1 MLSLL
6 KTTDIYRLRLKRIR
20 FHKASL
26 ERIVAIGLPAAV
38 SGGLIALSNVF
49 LLRIHAPR
57 VAVAAQ
63 PGQFVI
69 VIADERAER
78 VPLTIANYDR
88 EEGWVDLV
96 VQASGPSTTKLSQKE
111 KGDELKDFV
120 GPLGVPSD
128 FTELSDEELKKK
140 KYLFVGGGI
149 GAAPVYP
156 QVRYLSERGIHCD
169 VIIGFKNK
177 DAVIYEEEFK
187 NLDCTLYVTTDD
199 GSYGFNGMVTAKIDD
214 LIENEG
220 KSYDT
225 CVAIGPMIMMKF
237 VCLTTKKYDL
247 HTIVSL
253 NPIMVDG
260 TGMCGACRVNID
272 GETKFACVHGPEF
285 DGHKVDFDLAMKRQR
300 QYMNVEK
307 TKGQQ
312 VWRNA

>member
-1 MLSLL
+1 MF
-6 KTTDIYRLRLKRIR
+6 TI
-20 FHKASL
+20 L
-26 ERIVAIGLPAAV
+26 EKKNLAPR
-38 SGGLIALSNVF
+38 VF

-57 VAVAAQ
+57 VATAAQ

-69 VIADERAER
+69 VIADEHAER
-78 VPLTIANYDR
+78 VPLTIANFDR

-96 VQASGPSTTKLSQKE
+96 VQASGPSTTKLSE
-111 KGDELKDFV
+111 KKQGDELKDFV
-120 GPLGVPSD
+120 GPLGVPSE
-128 FTELSDEELKKK
+128 FTELSDEELKKQR
-140 KYLFVGGGI
+140 YLFVGGGI

-156 QVRYLSERGIHCD
+156 QVRYLSERGVHCD

-177 DAVIYEEEFK
+177 EAVIYEEEFK
-187 NLDCTLYVTTDD
+187 ALDCDLYVTTDD
-199 GSYGFNGMVTAKIDD
+199 GSYGFNGMVTAKIED

-237 VCLTTKKYDL
+237 VCLTTKKYEL

-260 TGMCGACRVNID
+260 TGMCGACRVSID

-285 DGHKVDFDLAMKRQR
+285 DGHKVDFDLAMKRQK

>member
-1 MLSLL
+1 MF
-6 KTTDIYRLRLKRIR
+6 TI
-20 FHKASL
+20 L
-26 ERIVAIGLPAAV
+26 EKKNLAPR
-38 SGGLIALSNVF
+38 VF

-57 VAVAAQ
+57 VATAAQ

-69 VIADERAER
+69 VIADDHAER
-78 VPLTIANYDR
+78 VPLTIANFDR

-96 VQASGPSTTKLSQKE
+96 VQASGPSTTKLSEKE
-111 KGDELKDFV
+111 QGDELKDFV
-120 GPLGVPSD
+120 GPLGVPSE
-128 FTELSDEELKKK
+128 FTELSDEELKKQR
-140 KYLFVGGGI
+140 YLFVGGGI

-156 QVRYLSERGIHCD
+156 QVRYLSERGVHCD

-177 DAVIYEEEFK
+177 EAVIYEEEFK
-187 NLDCTLYVTTDD
+187 ALDCDLYVTTDD
-199 GSYGFNGMVTAKIDD
+199 GSYGFNGMVTAKIED
-214 LIENEG
+214 LIENES

-260 TGMCGACRVNID
+260 TGMCGACRVSID

-285 DGHKVDFDLAMKRQR
+285 DGHKVDFDLAMKRQK

>member
-1 MLSLL
+1 MFKILE
-6 KTTDIYRLRLKRIR
+6 KRNL
-20 FHKASL
+20 A
-26 ERIVAIGLPAAV
+26 P
-38 SGGLIALSNVF
+38 NVF

-69 VIADERAER
+69 VIADEHAER

-111 KGDELKDFV
+111 QGDELKDFV

-128 FTELSDEELKKK
+128 FTELSDEELKKQ

-285 DGHKVDFDLAMKRQR
+285 DGHKVDFDLAMKRQK

>member
-1 MLSLL
+1 MF
-6 KTTDIYRLRLKRIR
+6 TI
-20 FHKASL
+20 L
-26 ERIVAIGLPAAV
+26 EKKNLAPR
-38 SGGLIALSNVF
+38 VF

-57 VAVAAQ
+57 VATAAQ

-69 VIADERAER
+69 VIADDHAER
-78 VPLTIANYDR
+78 VPLTIANFDR
-88 EEGWVDLV
+88 EDGWVDLV
-96 VQASGPSTTKLSQKE
+96 VQASGPSTTKLSEKK

-120 GPLGVPSD
+120 GPLGVPSE
-128 FTELSDEELKKK
+128 FTELSDEELKKQR
-140 KYLFVGGGI
+140 YLFVGGGI

-156 QVRYLSERGIHCD
+156 QVRYLSERGVHCD

-177 DAVIYEEEFK
+177 EAVIYEEEFK
-187 NLDCTLYVTTDD
+187 ALDCDLYVTTDD
-199 GSYGFNGMVTAKIDD
+199 GSYGFNGMITAKTED

-220 KSYDT
+220 KSYNT

-260 TGMCGACRVNID
+260 TGMCGACRVSID

-285 DGHKVDFDLAMKRQR
+285 DGHKVDFDLAMKRQK

>member
-1 MLSLL
+1 MF
-6 KTTDIYRLRLKRIR
+6 TI
-20 FHKASL
+20 L
-26 ERIVAIGLPAAV
+26 EKKNLAPR
-38 SGGLIALSNVF
+38 VF

-57 VAVAAQ
+57 VATAAQ

-69 VIADERAER
+69 VIADDHAER
-78 VPLTIANYDR
+78 VPLTIANFDR

-96 VQASGPSTTKLSQKE
+96 VQASGPSTTKLSEKK

-120 GPLGVPSD
+120 GPLGVPSE
-128 FTELSDEELKKK
+128 FTELSDEELKKQR
-140 KYLFVGGGI
+140 YLFVGGGI

-156 QVRYLSERGIHCD
+156 QVRYLSEKGVHCD

-177 DAVIYEEEFK
+177 EAVIYEEEFK
-187 NLDCTLYVTTDD
+187 ALDCDLYVTTDD
-199 GSYGFNGMVTAKIDD
+199 GSYGFNGMVTAKIED

-237 VCLTTKKYDL
+237 VCLTTKKYEL

-260 TGMCGACRVNID
+260 TGICGACRVSID

-285 DGHKVDFDLAMKRQR
+285 DGHKVDFDLAMKRQK

>member
-1 MLSLL
+1 MF
-6 KTTDIYRLRLKRIR
+6 TI
-20 FHKASL
+20 L
-26 ERIVAIGLPAAV
+26 EKKNLAPR
-38 SGGLIALSNVF
+38 VF

-57 VAVAAQ
+57 VATAAQ

-69 VIADERAER
+69 VIADDHAER
-78 VPLTIANYDR
+78 VPLTIANFDR
-88 EEGWVDLV
+88 EDGWVDLV
-96 VQASGPSTTKLSQKE
+96 VQASGPSTTKLSEKK

-120 GPLGVPSD
+120 GPLGVPSE
-128 FTELSDEELKKK
+128 FTELSDEELKKQR
-140 KYLFVGGGI
+140 YLFVGGGI

-156 QVRYLSERGIHCD
+156 QVRYLSEKGVHCD

-177 DAVIYEEEFK
+177 EAVIYEEEFK
-187 NLDCTLYVTTDD
+187 ALDCDLYVTTDD
-199 GSYGFNGMVTAKIDD
+199 GSYGFNGMVTAKIED

-260 TGMCGACRVNID
+260 TGMCGACRVSID

-285 DGHKVDFDLAMKRQR
+285 DGHKVDFDLAMKRQK

>member
-1 MLSLL
+1 MF
-6 KTTDIYRLRLKRIR
+6 TI
-20 FHKASL
+20 L
-26 ERIVAIGLPAAV
+26 EKKNLAPR
-38 SGGLIALSNVF
+38 VF

-57 VAVAAQ
+57 VATAAQ

-69 VIADERAER
+69 VIADEHAER
-78 VPLTIANYDR
+78 VPLTIANFDR

-96 VQASGPSTTKLSQKE
+96 VQASGPSTTKLSE
-111 KGDELKDFV
+111 KKQGDELKDFV
-120 GPLGVPSD
+120 GPLGVPSE
-128 FTELSDEELKKK
+128 FTELSDEELKKQR
-140 KYLFVGGGI
+140 YLFVGGGI

-156 QVRYLSERGIHCD
+156 QVRYLSERGVHCD

-177 DAVIYEEEFK
+177 EAVIYEEEFK
-187 NLDCTLYVTTDD
+187 ALDCDLYVTTDD
-199 GSYGFNGMVTAKIDD
+199 GSYGFNGMVTAKIED

-260 TGMCGACRVNID
+260 TGMCGACRVSID

-285 DGHKVDFDLAMKRQR
+285 DGHKVDFDLAMKRQK

>member
-1 MLSLL
+1 MF
-6 KTTDIYRLRLKRIR
+6 TI
-20 FHKASL
+20 L
-26 ERIVAIGLPAAV
+26 EKKNLAPR
-38 SGGLIALSNVF
+38 VF

-57 VAVAAQ
+57 VATAAQ

-69 VIADERAER
+69 VIADEHAER
-78 VPLTIANYDR
+78 VPLTIANFDR

-96 VQASGPSTTKLSQKE
+96 VQASGPSTTKLSEKE
-111 KGDELKDFV
+111 QGDELKDFV
-120 GPLGVPSD
+120 GPLGVPSE
-128 FTELSDEELKKK
+128 FTELSDEELKKQR
-140 KYLFVGGGI
+140 YLFVGGGI

-156 QVRYLSERGIHCD
+156 QVRYLSEKGVHCD

-177 DAVIYEEEFK
+177 EAVIYEEEFK
-187 NLDCTLYVTTDD
+187 ALDCDLYVTTDD
-199 GSYGFNGMVTAKIDD
+199 GSYGFNGMVTAKIED

-260 TGMCGACRVNID
+260 TGMCGACRVSID

-285 DGHKVDFDLAMKRQR
+285 DGHKVDFDLAMKRQK

>member
-1 MLSLL
+1 MF
-6 KTTDIYRLRLKRIR
+6 KI
-20 FHKASL
+20 L
-26 ERIVAIGLPAAV
+26 EKKNLAP
-38 SGGLIALSNVF
+38 NVF
-49 LLRIHAPR
+49 LVRVESPR
-57 VAVAAQ
+57 VAKAAQ

-88 EEGWVDLV
+88 EAGWVDLV
-96 VQASGPSTTKLSQKE
+96 VQASGPSTTKLASKN

-128 FTELSDEELKKK
+128 FTELSDEELKEKRF
-140 KYLFVGGGI
+140 LFVGGGI

-177 DAVIYEEEFK
+177 EAVIYEENFK
-187 NLDCTLYVTTDD
+187 ELDCDLYVCTDD
-199 GSYGFNGMVTAKIDD
+199 GSYGFDGMVTKKIED

-220 KSYDT
+220 KEYDT
-225 CVAIGPMIMMKF
+225 CVAIGPMIMMTF
-237 VCLTTKKYDL
+237 VCLTTEKYDL

-260 TGMCGACRVNID
+260 TGMCGACRVSID

-307 TKGQQ
+307 NKGQQ

>member
-1 MLSLL
+1 MF
-6 KTTDIYRLRLKRIR
+6 KI
-20 FHKASL
+20 L
-26 ERIVAIGLPAAV
+26 EKKNLAP
-38 SGGLIALSNVF
+38 NVF
-49 LLRIHAPR
+49 LVRIHAPR

-69 VIADERAER
+69 VIADEHAER

-111 KGDELKDFV
+111 KGEMLKDFV

-128 FTELSDEELKKK
+128 FTELSDEELKKQ

-156 QVRYLSERGIHCD
+156 QVRYLSERGIKCD

-187 NLDCTLYVTTDD
+187 ALNCNLYVTTDD

-285 DGHKVDFDLAMKRQR
+285 DGHKVDFDLAMKRQK

>member
-1 MLSLL
+1 MFKILE
-6 KTTDIYRLRLKRIR
+6 KRNL
-20 FHKASL
+20 A
-26 ERIVAIGLPAAV
+26 P
-38 SGGLIALSNVF
+38 NVF

-69 VIADERAER
+69 VIADEHAER

-111 KGDELKDFV
+111 QGDELKDFV

-128 FTELSDEELKKK
+128 FTELSDEELKKQ

-220 KSYDT
+220 KAYDT

-285 DGHKVDFDLAMKRQR
+285 DGHKVDFDLAMKRQK

>member
-1 MLSLL
+1 MFKILE
-6 KTTDIYRLRLKRIR
+6 KRNL
-20 FHKASL
+20 A
-26 ERIVAIGLPAAV
+26 P
-38 SGGLIALSNVF
+38 NVF

-128 FTELSDEELKKK
+128 FTELSDEELKKQ

-177 DAVIYEEEFK
+177 EAVIYEEEFK
-187 NLDCTLYVTTDD
+187 DLDCTLYVTTDD

-285 DGHKVDFDLAMKRQR
+285 DGHKVDFDLAMKRQK

-307 TKGQQ
+307 IKGQQ

>member
-1 MLSLL
+1 MF
-6 KTTDIYRLRLKRIR
+6 TI
-20 FHKASL
+20 L
-26 ERIVAIGLPAAV
+26 EKKNLAPR
-38 SGGLIALSNVF
+38 VF

-57 VAVAAQ
+57 VATAAQ

-69 VIADERAER
+69 VIADDHAER
-78 VPLTIANYDR
+78 VPLTIANFDR
-88 EEGWVDLV
+88 EDGWVDLV
-96 VQASGPSTTKLSQKE
+96 VQASGPSTTKLSE
-111 KGDELKDFV
+111 KKQGDELKDFV
-120 GPLGVPSD
+120 GPLGVPSE
-128 FTELSDEELKKK
+128 FTELSDEELKKQR
-140 KYLFVGGGI
+140 YLFVGGGI

-156 QVRYLSERGIHCD
+156 QVRYLSEKGVHCD

-177 DAVIYEEEFK
+177 EAVIYEEEFK
-187 NLDCTLYVTTDD
+187 ALDCDLYVTTDD
-199 GSYGFNGMVTAKIDD
+199 GSYGFNGMVTAKIED

-260 TGMCGACRVNID
+260 TGMCGACRVSID

-285 DGHKVDFDLAMKRQR
+285 DGHKVDFDLAMKRQK

>member
-1 MLSLL
+1 MFKILE
-6 KTTDIYRLRLKRIR
+6 KRNL
-20 FHKASL
+20 A
-26 ERIVAIGLPAAV
+26 P
-38 SGGLIALSNVF
+38 NVF

-128 FTELSDEELKKK
+128 FTELSDEELKKQ

-177 DAVIYEEEFK
+177 EAVIYEEEFK
-187 NLDCTLYVTTDD
+187 DLDCTLYVTTDD

-285 DGHKVDFDLAMKRQR
+285 DGHKVDFDLAMKRQK

>member
-1 MLSLL
+1 MF
-6 KTTDIYRLRLKRIR
+6 TI
-20 FHKASL
+20 L
-26 ERIVAIGLPAAV
+26 EKKNLAPR
-38 SGGLIALSNVF
+38 VF

-57 VAVAAQ
+57 VATAAQ

-69 VIADERAER
+69 VIADDHAER
-78 VPLTIANYDR
+78 VPLTIANFDR
-88 EEGWVDLV
+88 EDGWVDLV
-96 VQASGPSTTKLSQKE
+96 VQASGPSTTKLSEKK

-120 GPLGVPSD
+120 GPLGVPSE
-128 FTELSDEELKKK
+128 FTELSDEELKKQR
-140 KYLFVGGGI
+140 YLFVGGGI

-156 QVRYLSERGIHCD
+156 QVRYLSERGVHCD

-177 DAVIYEEEFK
+177 EAVIYEEEFK
-187 NLDCTLYVTTDD
+187 ALDCDLYVTTDD
-199 GSYGFNGMVTAKIDD
+199 GSYGFNGMVTAKIED

-260 TGMCGACRVNID
+260 TGMCGACRVSID

-285 DGHKVDFDLAMKRQR
+285 DGHKVDFDLAMKRQK

>member
-1 MLSLL
+1 MF
-6 KTTDIYRLRLKRIR
+6 TI
-20 FHKASL
+20 L
-26 ERIVAIGLPAAV
+26 EKKNLAPR
-38 SGGLIALSNVF
+38 VF

-57 VAVAAQ
+57 VATAAQ

-78 VPLTIANYDR
+78 VPLTIANFDR

-96 VQASGPSTTKLSQKE
+96 VQASGPSTTKLSE
-111 KGDELKDFV
+111 KKQGDELKDFV
-120 GPLGVPSD
+120 GPLGVPSE
-128 FTELSDEELKKK
+128 FTELSDEELKKQ

-177 DAVIYEEEFK
+177 EAVIYEEEFK
-187 NLDCTLYVTTDD
+187 DLDCTLYVTTDD
-199 GSYGFNGMVTAKIDD
+199 GSCGFNGMVTAKIDD

-285 DGHKVDFDLAMKRQR
+285 DGHKVDFDLAMKRQK

>member
-1 MLSLL
+1 MF
-6 KTTDIYRLRLKRIR
+6 TI
-20 FHKASL
+20 L
-26 ERIVAIGLPAAV
+26 EKKNLAPR
-38 SGGLIALSNVF
+38 VF

-57 VAVAAQ
+57 VATAAQ

-69 VIADERAER
+69 VIADEHAER
-78 VPLTIANYDR
+78 VPLTIANFDR

-96 VQASGPSTTKLSQKE
+96 VQASGPSTTKLSEKE
-111 KGDELKDFV
+111 QGDELKDFV

-128 FTELSDEELKKK
+128 FTELSDEELKKQR
-140 KYLFVGGGI
+140 YLFVGGGI

-156 QVRYLSERGIHCD
+156 QVRYLSEKGVHCD

-177 DAVIYEEEFK
+177 EAVIYEEEFK
-187 NLDCTLYVTTDD
+187 ALDCDLYVTTDD
-199 GSYGFNGMVTAKIDD
+199 GSYGFNGMVTAKIED

-260 TGMCGACRVNID
+260 TGMCGACRVSID

-285 DGHKVDFDLAMKRQR
+285 DGHKVDFDLAMKRQK

>member
-1 MLSLL
+1 MF
-6 KTTDIYRLRLKRIR
+6 TI
-20 FHKASL
+20 L
-26 ERIVAIGLPAAV
+26 EKKNLAPR
-38 SGGLIALSNVF
+38 VF

-57 VAVAAQ
+57 VATAAQ

-69 VIADERAER
+69 VIADDHAER
-78 VPLTIANYDR
+78 VPLTIANFDR

-96 VQASGPSTTKLSQKE
+96 VQASGPSTTKLSEKK

-120 GPLGVPSD
+120 GPLGVPSE
-128 FTELSDEELKKK
+128 FTELSDEELKKQR
-140 KYLFVGGGI
+140 YLFVGGGI

-156 QVRYLSERGIHCD
+156 QVRYLSERGVHCD

-177 DAVIYEEEFK
+177 EAVIYEEEFK
-187 NLDCTLYVTTDD
+187 ALDCDLYVTTDD
-199 GSYGFNGMVTAKIDD
+199 GSYGFNGMVTAKIED

-237 VCLTTKKYDL
+237 VCLTTKKYEL

-260 TGMCGACRVNID
+260 TGMCGACRVSID

-285 DGHKVDFDLAMKRQR
+285 DGHKVDFDLAMKRQK

>member
-1 MLSLL
+1 MF
-6 KTTDIYRLRLKRIR
+6 TI
-20 FHKASL
+20 L
-26 ERIVAIGLPAAV
+26 EKKNLAPR
-38 SGGLIALSNVF
+38 VF

-57 VAVAAQ
+57 VATAAQ

-69 VIADERAER
+69 VIADDHAER
-78 VPLTIANYDR
+78 VPLTIANFDR

-96 VQASGPSTTKLSQKE
+96 VQASGPSTTKLSEKK

-120 GPLGVPSD
+120 GPLGVPSE
-128 FTELSDEELKKK
+128 FTELSDEELKKQR
-140 KYLFVGGGI
+140 YLFVGGGI

-156 QVRYLSERGIHCD
+156 QVRYLSEKGVHCD

-177 DAVIYEEEFK
+177 EAVIYEEEFK
-187 NLDCTLYVTTDD
+187 ALDCDLYITTDD
-199 GSYGFNGMVTAKIDD
+199 GSYGFNGMVTAKIED

-260 TGMCGACRVNID
+260 TGMCGACRVSID

-285 DGHKVDFDLAMKRQR
+285 DGHKVDFDLAMKRQK

>member
-1 MLSLL
+1 MFKILE
-6 KTTDIYRLRLKRIR
+6 KRNL
-20 FHKASL
+20 A
-26 ERIVAIGLPAAV
+26 P
-38 SGGLIALSNVF
+38 NVF

-128 FTELSDEELKKK
+128 FTELSDEELKKQ

-285 DGHKVDFDLAMKRQR
+285 DGHKVDFDLAMKRQK

>member
-1 MLSLL
+1 MF
-6 KTTDIYRLRLKRIR
+6 KI
-20 FHKASL
+20 L
-26 ERIVAIGLPAAV
+26 EKKNLAP
-38 SGGLIALSNVF
+38 NVF

-69 VIADERAER
+69 VIADEHAER

-111 KGDELKDFV
+111 QGDELKDFV

-128 FTELSDEELKKK
+128 FTELSDEELKKQ

-220 KSYDT
+220 KAYDT

-285 DGHKVDFDLAMKRQR
+285 DGHKVDFDLAMKRQK

>member
-1 MLSLL
+1 MF
-6 KTTDIYRLRLKRIR
+6 TI
-20 FHKASL
+20 L
-26 ERIVAIGLPAAV
+26 EKKNLAPR
-38 SGGLIALSNVF
+38 VF

-57 VAVAAQ
+57 VATAAQ

-69 VIADERAER
+69 VIADEHAER
-78 VPLTIANYDR
+78 VPLTIANFDR

-96 VQASGPSTTKLSQKE
+96 VQASGPSTTKLSEKE
-111 KGDELKDFV
+111 QGDELKDFV

-128 FTELSDEELKKK
+128 FTELSDEELKKQR
-140 KYLFVGGGI
+140 YLFVGGGI

-156 QVRYLSERGIHCD
+156 QVRYLSERGIKCD

-187 NLDCTLYVTTDD
+187 ELDCNLYVTTDD

-285 DGHKVDFDLAMKRQR
+285 DGHKVDFDLAMKRQK

>member
-1 MLSLL
+1 MF
-6 KTTDIYRLRLKRIR
+6 TI
-20 FHKASL
+20 L
-26 ERIVAIGLPAAV
+26 EKKNLAPR
-38 SGGLIALSNVF
+38 VF

-57 VAVAAQ
+57 VATAAQ

-69 VIADERAER
+69 VIADEHAER
-78 VPLTIANYDR
+78 VPLTIANFDR

-96 VQASGPSTTKLSQKE
+96 VQASGPSTTKLSEKE
-111 KGDELKDFV
+111 QSDELKDFV
-120 GPLGVPSD
+120 GPLGVPSE
-128 FTELSDEELKKK
+128 FTELSDEELKKQR
-140 KYLFVGGGI
+140 YLFVGGGI

-156 QVRYLSERGIHCD
+156 QVRYLSERGVHCD

-177 DAVIYEEEFK
+177 EAVIYEEEFK
-187 NLDCTLYVTTDD
+187 ALDCDLYVTTDD
-199 GSYGFNGMVTAKIDD
+199 GSYGFNGMVTAKIED

-220 KSYDT
+220 KNYDT

-260 TGMCGACRVNID
+260 TGMCGACRVSID

-285 DGHKVDFDLAMKRQR
+285 DGHKVDFDLAMKRQK

-307 TKGQQ
+307 VKGQQ

>member
-1 MLSLL
+1 MFKILE
-6 KTTDIYRLRLKRIR
+6 KRNL
-20 FHKASL
+20 A
-26 ERIVAIGLPAAV
+26 P
-38 SGGLIALSNVF
+38 NVF

-111 KGDELKDFV
+111 QGDELKDFV

-128 FTELSDEELKKK
+128 FTELSDEELKKQ

-177 DAVIYEEEFK
+177 EAVIYEEEFK
-187 NLDCTLYVTTDD
+187 DLDCTLYVTTDD

-220 KSYDT
+220 KTYDT

-285 DGHKVDFDLAMKRQR
+285 DGHKVDFDLAMKRQK

>member
-1 MLSLL
+1 MF
-6 KTTDIYRLRLKRIR
+6 KI
-20 FHKASL
+20 L
-26 ERIVAIGLPAAV
+26 EKKNLAP
-38 SGGLIALSNVF
+38 NVF

-69 VIADERAER
+69 VIADEHAER

-111 KGDELKDFV
+111 KGEMLKDFV

-128 FTELSDEELKKK
+128 FTELSDEELKKQ

-156 QVRYLSERGIHCD
+156 QVRYLSERGIKCD

-187 NLDCTLYVTTDD
+187 ALNCNLYVTTDD

-285 DGHKVDFDLAMKRQR
+285 DGHKVDFDLAMKRQK

>member
-1 MLSLL
+1 MF
-6 KTTDIYRLRLKRIR
+6 TI
-20 FHKASL
+20 L
-26 ERIVAIGLPAAV
+26 EKKNLAPR
-38 SGGLIALSNVF
+38 VF

-57 VAVAAQ
+57 VATAAQ

-69 VIADERAER
+69 VIADDHAER
-78 VPLTIANYDR
+78 VPLTIANFDR

-96 VQASGPSTTKLSQKE
+96 VQASGPSTTKLSEKE
-111 KGDELKDFV
+111 QGDELKDFV

-128 FTELSDEELKKK
+128 FTELSDEELKKQR
-140 KYLFVGGGI
+140 YLFVGGGI

-156 QVRYLSERGIHCD
+156 QVRYLSERGVHCD

-177 DAVIYEEEFK
+177 EAVIYEEEFK
-187 NLDCTLYVTTDD
+187 ALDCDLYVTTDD
-199 GSYGFNGMVTAKIDD
+199 GSYGFNGMVTAKIED

-260 TGMCGACRVNID
+260 TGMCGACRVSID

-285 DGHKVDFDLAMKRQR
+285 DGHKVDFDLAMKRQK

>member
-1 MLSLL
+1 MF
-6 KTTDIYRLRLKRIR
+6 TI
-20 FHKASL
+20 L
-26 ERIVAIGLPAAV
+26 EKKNLAPR
-38 SGGLIALSNVF
+38 VF

-57 VAVAAQ
+57 VATAAQ

-69 VIADERAER
+69 VIADEHAER
-78 VPLTIANYDR
+78 VPLTIANFDR

-96 VQASGPSTTKLSQKE
+96 VQASGPSTTKLSE
-111 KGDELKDFV
+111 KKQGDELKDFV
-120 GPLGVPSD
+120 GPLGVPSE
-128 FTELSDEELKKK
+128 FTELSDEELKKQR
-140 KYLFVGGGI
+140 YLFVGGGI

-156 QVRYLSERGIHCD
+156 QVRYLSERGVHCD

-177 DAVIYEEEFK
+177 EAVIYEEEFK
-187 NLDCTLYVTTDD
+187 ALDCALYVTTDD
-199 GSYGFNGMVTAKIDD
+199 GSYGFNGMVTAKIED

-260 TGMCGACRVNID
+260 TGMCGACRVSID

-285 DGHKVDFDLAMKRQR
+285 DGHKVDFDLAMKRQK
-300 QYMNVEK
+300 QYVNVEK

>member
-1 MLSLL
+1 MF
-6 KTTDIYRLRLKRIR
+6 TI
-20 FHKASL
+20 L
-26 ERIVAIGLPAAV
+26 EKKNLAPR
-38 SGGLIALSNVF
+38 VF

-57 VAVAAQ
+57 VATAAQ

-69 VIADERAER
+69 VIADEHAER
-78 VPLTIANYDR
+78 VPLTIANFDR
-88 EEGWVDLV
+88 EDGWVDLV
-96 VQASGPSTTKLSQKE
+96 VQASGPSTTKLSEKE
-111 KGDELKDFV
+111 QGDELKDFV

-128 FTELSDEELKKK
+128 FTELSDEELKKQR
-140 KYLFVGGGI
+140 YLFVGGGI

-156 QVRYLSERGIHCD
+156 QVRYLSEKGVHCD

-177 DAVIYEEEFK
+177 EAVIYEEEFK
-187 NLDCTLYVTTDD
+187 ALDCDLYVTTDD
-199 GSYGFNGMVTAKIDD
+199 GSYGFNGMVTAKIED

-260 TGMCGACRVNID
+260 TGMCGACRVSID

-285 DGHKVDFDLAMKRQR
+285 DGHKVDFDLAMKRQK

>member
-1 MLSLL
+1 MF
-6 KTTDIYRLRLKRIR
+6 KI
-20 FHKASL
+20 L
-26 ERIVAIGLPAAV
+26 EKKNLAP
-38 SGGLIALSNVF
+38 NVF

-69 VIADERAER
+69 VISDERAER

>member
-1 MLSLL
+1 MNSTFDPLVGQVLDARYEIVA
-6 KTTDIYRLRLKRIR
+6 KVARGGMATVYRARDLRLSRV
-20 FHKASL
+20 
-26 ERIVAIGLPAAV
+26 VALKVMRADLGEDDE
-38 SGGLIALSNVF
+38 F
-49 LLRIHAPR
+49 
-57 VAVAAQ
+57 VAN
-63 PGQFVI
+63 F
-69 VIADERAER
+69 
-78 VPLTIANYDR
+78 DR

-96 VQASGPSTTKLSQKE
+96 VQASGPSTTKLSEKE
-111 KGDELKDFV
+111 QGDELKDFV
-120 GPLGVPSD
+120 GPLGVPSE
-128 FTELSDEELKKK
+128 FTELSDEELKKQR
-140 KYLFVGGGI
+140 YLFVGGGI

-156 QVRYLSERGIHCD
+156 QVRYLSERGVHCD

-177 DAVIYEEEFK
+177 EAVIYEEEFK
-187 NLDCTLYVTTDD
+187 ALDCDLYVTTDD
-199 GSYGFNGMVTAKIDD
+199 GSYGFNGMVTAKIED

-260 TGMCGACRVNID
+260 TGMCGACRVSID

-285 DGHKVDFDLAMKRQR
+285 DGHKVDFDLAMKRQK

>member
-1 MLSLL
+1 MFKILE
-6 KTTDIYRLRLKRIR
+6 KRNL
-20 FHKASL
+20 A
-26 ERIVAIGLPAAV
+26 P
-38 SGGLIALSNVF
+38 NVF

-120 GPLGVPSD
+120 SPLGVPSD
-128 FTELSDEELKKK
+128 FTELSDEELKKQ

-187 NLDCTLYVTTDD
+187 DLDCTLYVTTDD

-285 DGHKVDFDLAMKRQR
+285 DGHKVDFDLAMKRQK